1 MLVNGTIGD
10 AAISS
15 TGEGDIYVV
24 GTTTSVAV
32 NSSGDGNIELRNA
45 NGKIHHI
52 SCVGLDPCPL
62 QPFTSLGFLSG
73 SSHTKVLVLQS
84 ML

>member
-10 AAISS
+10 AAVTS

-32 NSSGDGNIELRNA
+32 DSSGDGDIKLRNA
-45 NGKIHHI
+45 NGNAYHITSAEPEIPPPHLLPGLLLPSVGFKI
-52 SCVGLDPCPL
+52 GLSQTERL
-62 QPFTSLGFLSG
+62 
-73 SSHTKVLVLQS
+73 
-84 ML
+84 